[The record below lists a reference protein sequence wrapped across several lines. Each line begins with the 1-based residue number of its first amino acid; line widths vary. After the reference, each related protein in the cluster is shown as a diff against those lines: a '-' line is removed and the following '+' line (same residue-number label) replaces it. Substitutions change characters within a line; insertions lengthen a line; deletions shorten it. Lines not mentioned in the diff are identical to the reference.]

1 VTAATAD
8 FWRARLQLMET
19 VMNTIE
25 NKKMVQHIFDEMAN
39 SNSDPLLESL
49 ADDFRFVVMGSSR
62 WSRSYEGKAV
72 VLAELFAPLRAN
84 IEGKITTM
92 PVRIIAEGDHVVVEA
107 RGRNTTRQGLA
118 YNNTYCHVL
127 RLEGGQLK
135 EWVEYSDTALIDA
148 VLGDPAQAVA
158 AR

>member
-1 VTAATAD
+1 
-8 FWRARLQLMET
+8 MET
-19 VMNTIE
+19 VMNAIE

-62 WSRSYEGKAV
+62 WSRSYEGKAT
-72 VLAELFAPLRAN
+72 VL
-84 IEGKITTM
+84 
-92 PVRIIAEGDHVVVEA
+92 AEGDHVVVEA

-148 VLGDPAQAVA
+148 VLGDPAEAVA

>member
-1 VTAATAD
+1 
-8 FWRARLQLMET
+8 MET
-19 VMNTIE
+19 VMNATE

-62 WSRSYEGKAV
+62 WSRSYEGKAT

-84 IEGKITTM
+84 IEGKITAM

>member
-1 VTAATAD
+1 
-8 FWRARLQLMET
+8 MET

-62 WSRSYEGKAV
+62 WSRSYEGKAA

-84 IEGKITTM
+84 IEGKITAM